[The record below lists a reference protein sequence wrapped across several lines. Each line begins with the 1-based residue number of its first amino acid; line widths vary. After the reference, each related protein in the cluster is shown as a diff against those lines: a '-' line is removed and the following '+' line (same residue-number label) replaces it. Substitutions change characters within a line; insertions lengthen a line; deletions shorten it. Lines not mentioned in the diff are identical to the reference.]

1 MVTSGETDVGILET
15 TALFSGIGQFVPV
28 QLDDSESL
36 VVGLIDSTI
45 AWDEDGG
52 VDIPYLNPTASG
64 FIPYDDLT
72 QSEVWGW
79 LNSDAVSGSFTTAS
93 IQTSLSSSVNLK
105 LNPPAPTTAEGLPW

>member
-1 MVTSGETDVGILET
+1 MDYSWSIETLKRDLTGNVVINVRWDC
-15 TALFSGIGQFVPV
+15 TAIYNSASSHG
-28 QLDDSESL
+28 
-36 VVGLIDSTI
+36 
-45 AWDEDGG
+45 DGG
-52 VDIPYLNPTASG
+52 VDIPYLDPTASG
-64 FIPYDDLT
+64 FIPYADLT

>member
-1 MVTSGETDVGILET
+1 MEYSWDIQTLKRDLSGN
-15 TALFSGIGQFVPV
+15 
-28 QLDDSESL
+28 
-36 VVGLIDSTI
+36 VVINVRWDCI
-45 AWDEDGG
+45 ATYNSASVHEDGG
-52 VDIPYLNPTASG
+52 VDIPYLDPTASG

-72 QSEVWGW
+72 QSTVWGW

>member
-1 MVTSGETDVGILET
+1 MEYSWDIQTLNRDLSGNVVINVRWDC
-15 TALFSGIGQFVPV
+15 TATYNSASVH
-28 QLDDSESL
+28 
-36 VVGLIDSTI
+36 
-45 AWDEDGG
+45 EDGG
-52 VDIPYLNPTASG
+52 VDIPYLDPTASG

-72 QSEVWGW
+72 QSTVWGW

>member
-1 MVTSGETDVGILET
+1 MDYSWSIETLKRDLTGNVVINVRWDC
-15 TALFSGIGQFVPV
+15 TATYNSA
-28 QLDDSESL
+28 L
-36 VVGLIDSTI
+36 VH
-45 AWDEDGG
+45 EDGG
-52 VDIPYLNPTASG
+52 VDIPYLDPTASG